1 MCKSHYYLLSFGF
14 QFREEGELIQMHIK
28 EEGLAHPPLGGEAPR
43 VIPVMR
49 YHSTLIKKNVCFIQ
63 IFFFK
68 CFIRH
73 KEWIIRRF
81 ILYT

>member
-49 YHSTLIKKNVCFIQ
+49 YHSTLIKKKTFVLFKN
-63 IFFFK
+63 FFSNASSDT
-68 CFIRH
+68 RNG
-73 KEWIIRRF
+73 
-81 ILYT
+81 L

>member
-49 YHSTLIKKNVCFIQ
+49 YHSTLIKKKTFVL
-63 IFFFK
+63 FK
-68 CFIRH
+68 KKISNASSDTRNG
-73 KEWIIRRF
+73 
-81 ILYT
+81 L